1 MPASGPYEIATTFLH
16 FRDDGAID
24 PIFSGPAFWESLG
37 KGELPHLDQGRLMS
51 SFSFDEDWNS
61 WECHPHGDERVC
73 LLSGSV
79 DVVLQR
85 DDHED
90 VIALQEAGAFALVPR
105 GTWHTARTGTPST
118 LLFITRG
125 EGTLHKPL

>member
-1 MPASGPYEIATTFLH
+1 MPATGPYELATTFLH

-24 PIFSGPAFWESLG
+24 PIFAGPAFWESLG
-37 KGELPHLDQGRLMS
+37 NGELPQLDQGRLMS
-51 SFSFDEDWNS
+51 SFSFEQDWNS
-61 WECHPHGDERVC
+61 WECHPHGDEFVC

-79 DVVLQR
+79 DMVLQR
-85 DDHED
+85 DDREE
-90 VIALQEAGAFALVPR
+90 VIALRDAGTYMLVPR

-125 EGTLHKPL
+125 AGTLHKPL